1 MANINNIDPRLQQQQ
16 VNQPGLSVRELQQL
30 TEQVYRQAETKEVI
44 QQKTLSSIIQQEAQT
59 RGTTIV
65 SNAVASFAKS
75 TLGSIFK
82 ESKVT
87 DRDDVSEQKN
97 VQSDSGEEDSAVI
110 KQTSKGTRLREE
122 IKLKTKYQ
130 EENKQSVKE
139 QDSETQALIKE
150 YTTQYG
156 QLISSRSGV
165 ATEELKKIENKLRAQ
180 GYSNDQLFQL
190 KLSIKNGMRG
200 ALMSQIKEAFLKRT
214 VSMDMVVEL
223 GTAERGLNELF
234 GEIMNSPELGGTE
247 FGGYLDGLQG
257 TANAAAEEV
266 CRDVR
271 IALQE
276 IMNQKMTERLV
287 STTVDPEMARKELK
301 GLLQI
306 GNRVGFSSEEYL
318 KTWQKEKIDQGL
330 FIFNRP
336 DLAVNLSSQ
345 MNQQKQ
351 HEQEDAET
359 SEDEQKTEDYL
370 INRLR
375 ALYIRSAI
383 KDNWRTSLD
392 TQFKIIKT
400 KNSMIK
406 LGIFSQDVNDKV
418 KKESQ
423 LIAAGKTLEML
434 RETFMERA
442 TLYKLSGPAFQL
454 IEAKQVGL
462 MKNAEKLGMD
472 IGEYEFNL
480 IRDRSNQ
487 AVFEVAKR
495 ELQLTTLSIQVKDTP
510 VMQDKKKKLVQLLKR
525 LKAESG
531 LTDDLGIP
539 ESELRDRVKIEGV

>member
-1 MANINNIDPRLQQQQ
+1 MTNVNNIDPQLHPQI
-16 VNQPGLSVRELQQL
+16 NQPGLSVRELQKL
-30 TEQVYRQAETKEVI
+30 TEQVYRQDETKEVF
-44 QQKTLSSIIQQEAQT
+44 QQKTLSNIIQQEAQT
-59 RGTTIV
+59 RGTTII

-82 ESKVT
+82 ESKVK
-87 DRDDVSEQKN
+87 DRDDLTDQKYVS
-97 VQSDSGEEDSAVI
+97 SDTSEEDSATI
-110 KQTSKGTRLREE
+110 KHTTKGAQLREE
-122 IKLKTKYQ
+122 IKLKAKYQ

-139 QDSETQALIKE
+139 QDTETQALIKE

-156 QLISSRSGV
+156 QIISSRSGV

-200 ALMSQIKEAFLKRT
+200 ALMSQIKDAFLKRT
-214 VSMDMVVEL
+214 VSMDMIVEL
-223 GTAERGLNELF
+223 GTSERGLNDLF
-234 GEIMNSPELGGTE
+234 GEIMNSPELGGSE
-247 FGGYLDGLQG
+247 FGGYLGGLQG
-257 TANAAAEEV
+257 TADTAAQEV
-266 CRDVR
+266 CREVR

-287 STTVDPEMARKELK
+287 SNSVDPEKAREELK
-301 GLLQI
+301 GLMQI
-306 GNRVGFSSEEYL
+306 GARVGFSTEEYL

-336 DLAVNLSSQ
+336 DMAVNINNQ
-345 MNQQKQ
+345 MGQQNQENQE
-351 HEQEDAET
+351 EQEP
-359 SEDEQKTEDYL
+359 SEDPKKTEEYL

-383 KDNWRTSLD
+383 KDDWRTSLD

-423 LIAAGKTLEML
+423 LIAAGKTLEMI

-495 ELQLTTLSIQVKDTP
+495 ELHLTVLSIQFKDTP
-510 VMQDKKKKLVQLLKR
+510 VMQDKKKKLVQLLNR
-525 LKAESG
+525 LKEESG

-539 ESELRDRVKIEGV
+539 ESELRDRVKIESV